1 MVREAAGACLSGGIV
16 MAYMLRRVAS
26 IIPVLF
32 LTSVLVFLFLHAIPG
47 DPAEVI
53 AGPGAPME
61 EVERIRDVMGL
72 NKPIISQYL
81 TWMSDI
87 SQGNFGKSFINGEE
101 IGPIVWER
109 FKNTLALSTFGILFA
124 VLIGVPLGI
133 LAATHQNS
141 FFDVFVMMISIVGI
155 SMPIFWIGLI
165 LIIVFAV
172 NLGLLPAT
180 GSGGFEHLI
189 LPGIAIGANS
199 LAVIARMTRSSM
211 LEVLRQDYVTTAES
225 KGLPARTV
233 IWKHCLRNALI
244 PIVTTIGIQFGY
256 LMGGAVLTE
265 SVFVYP
271 GIGRLLVESI
281 KRRDFPVVQVCVLFI
296 AAMFIVVN
304 LIVDLLYSWLD
315 PKIKYQAQG

>member
-1 MVREAAGACLSGGIV
+1 
-16 MAYMLRRVAS
+16 ML
-26 IIPVLF
+26 
-32 LTSVLVFLFLHAIPG
+32 
-47 DPAEVI
+47 
-53 AGPGAPME
+53 
-61 EVERIRDVMGL
+61 
-72 NKPIISQYL
+72 
-81 TWMSDI
+81 
-87 SQGNFGKSFINGEE
+87 
-101 IGPIVWER
+101 
-109 FKNTLALSTFGILFA
+109 
-124 VLIGVPLGI
+124 
-133 LAATHQNS
+133 
-141 FFDVFVMMISIVGI
+141 

-172 NLGLLPAT
+172 NMGVLPAT

-225 KGLPARTV
+225 KGLPSRTV

>member
-1 MVREAAGACLSGGIV
+1 
-16 MAYMLRRVAS
+16 MAYMARRFAS

-32 LTSVLVFLFLHAIPG
+32 LTSILVFLFLHAIPG

-61 EVERIRDVMGL
+61 EVDRIRGVMGL
-72 NKPIISQYL
+72 DKPLVSQYL
-81 TWMSDI
+81 SWIHNMLR
-87 SQGNFGKSFINGEE
+87 GNFGVSYINGDE
-101 IGPIVWER
+101 IGPVVIER
-109 FKNTLALSTFGILFA
+109 FMNTLALSTFGILFA
-124 VLIGVPLGI
+124 VLAGIPLGI
-133 LAATHQNS
+133 LAATRQNTLS
-141 FFDVFVMMISIVGI
+141 DIIVMMISILGI

-172 NLGLLPAT
+172 NLGWLPAT
-180 GSGGFEHLI
+180 GSGGVAHLI

-225 KGLPARTV
+225 KGLKGGTI

-281 KRRDFPVVQVCVLFI
+281 KRRDFPVVQVCILFI
-296 AAMFIVVN
+296 ATMFIVVN

-315 PKIKYQAQG
+315 PKIKYQ